1 MNEEIALERQLASHL
16 NQIHAAAQDNEFV
29 DLNEARRLHDL
40 LVGMLNNWNDLE
52 PTQRA
57 LVSDAIRYFVQT
69 NDEEDDLR
77 SPVGFEDDTEVV
89 EAVLRRISL
98 HDRR

>member
-1 MNEEIALERQLASHL
+1 MT
-16 NQIHAAAQDNEFV
+16 
-29 DLNEARRLHDL
+29 
-40 LVGMLNNWNDLE
+40 WN

-98 HDRR
+98 HGRR